1 MCILSTLGCCF
12 GCCPP
17 TVNAIIGTILSV
29 VSFGLLTWAISELG
43 WPNDSSEALYIIS
56 YIFVIFI
63 FLAFVALTVLCCIKS
78 TMNYLTI
85 NSIGK
90 TLTVAII
97 ITGLIS
103 LIMLIISMI
112 IMDIK
117 FVDIE
122 DDCDY
127 FNVECVPDKYWIAA
141 NIPGWIVVCLLP
153 TMMSCACSLC
163 SNFDNAKNPVGI
175 TENPYP
181 VVPVTNITYNP
192 AMVQPVMM
200 QPIMPNPYMTN
211 PMYPT
216 YPVQNVV
223 PVKQY

>member
-1 MCILSTLGCCF
+1 
-12 GCCPP
+12 
-17 TVNAIIGTILSV
+17 
-29 VSFGLLTWAISELG
+29 
-43 WPNDSSEALYIIS
+43 
-56 YIFVIFI
+56 
-63 FLAFVALTVLCCIKS
+63 
-78 TMNYLTI
+78 
-85 NSIGK
+85 
-90 TLTVAII
+90 
-97 ITGLIS
+97 
-103 LIMLIISMI
+103 MI